1 MSIVFKS
8 SVDQINYF
16 YFSCALHLFLGE
28 ERGGDVP
35 VPAISI
41 SSSLAIKE
49 QSVVNYVN
57 FYMDTEQLYLLGDK
71 WETVLKVGTLFFCTK
86 MTNLGTVKDWELLS
100 CYSRFRMSFFPVSP
114 IGNIGSIK

>member
-1 MSIVFKS
+1 MS
-8 SVDQINYF
+8 
-16 YFSCALHLFLGE
+16 
-28 ERGGDVP
+28 

-41 SSSLAIKE
+41 SSSRAIKE

-86 MTNLGTVKDWELLS
+86 MTNLVTVKGWEL
-100 CYSRFRMSFFPVSP
+100 FPVILDLERHSFP
-114 IGNIGSIK
+114 FLLQGILALSSNEIGTYDNMHI